1 MLRLNPTRLRR
12 FLTCEYDWYCYAVLG
27 IESRAARV
35 GKGLDRGKAM
45 HGLLEHA
52 IKWYARTGV
61 VFDFAGQDGYDAAEH
76 VFQNLYDREGVSL
89 SEEDSHSLL
98 AAIRYHVP
106 RLNLTQWE
114 VLTINGRPAVE
125 IELFAP
131 IPGNPDVKLQAIIDV
146 VFRHRVTGQIWL
158 IDWKTTFNAIDT
170 AELPPHLEHNYQLAI
185 ERMILAH
192 HGIAVDVSAMVHLR
206 SVAPQPPEI
215 TPSRKKVTRNKANL
229 ACDWDT
235 YRQAIID
242 NGEDPNADD
251 VQAVREHLLT
261 STFARWRTDITD
273 GTGQFNMRVQVD
285 ATAHRM
291 AQLAAGTT
299 QPIRNL
305 RDTNGKA
312 FRGCEGCDYAK
323 WCSAGMRTA
332 TGGHDLS
339 LLGVEYKARKHSPL
353 VNHDLSQ
360 AKPFDSAD
368 AYIRFAA
375 ERGQTLEP
383 HQEFRP

>member
-12 FLTCEYDWYCYAVLG
+12 FLTCEHDWYCYAVLA
-27 IESRAARV
+27 IESRTARV
-35 GKGLDRGKAM
+35 GKGRDRGKVM
-45 HGLLEHA
+45 HGLLEYA
-52 IKWYARTGV
+52 IKTYASTGV
-61 VFDFAGQDGYDAAEH
+61 VFDYSGDEGYAAAEQ
-76 VFQNLYDREGVSL
+76 VYQNLYDREAVAL

-98 AAIRYHVP
+98 EAIRYHVP
-106 RLNLTQWE
+106 RLNLAQWE
-114 VLTINGRPAVE
+114 VLLINGVPAVE
-125 IELFAP
+125 IELRAP
-131 IPGNPDVKLQAIIDV
+131 IPGNDAVELQAVIDV

-158 IDWKTTFNAIDT
+158 IDWKTTYNAIDT
-170 AELPPHLEHNYQLAI
+170 ADLPPRLEHNYQLAI

-192 HGIAVDVSAMVHLR
+192 HGVHIDVSAMVHLR

-215 TPSRKKVTRNKANL
+215 MPSRKKVTRNKANL

-235 YRQAIID
+235 YRKAIID

-261 STFARWRTDITD
+261 STFARWRTDITSA
-273 GTGQFNMRVQVD
+273 QSQANMRAQVE
-285 ATAHRM
+285 AAALRM
-291 AQLAAGTT
+291 AQLAAGEVS
-299 QPIRNL
+299 PIRNL

-312 FRGCEGCDYAK
+312 FRGCETCDFVK
-323 WCSAGMRTA
+323 WCSAGMRTER
-332 TGGHDLS
+332 GDHDYM

-353 VNHDLSQ
+353 ATFDLSK
-360 AKPFDSAD
+360 AKPFDPSE
-368 AYIRFAA
+368 AYVRFAA

>member
-12 FLTCEYDWYCYAVLG
+12 FLTCEHDWYCYAVLG
-27 IESRAARV
+27 IESRTARV
-35 GKGLDRGKAM
+35 GKGRDRGKAM
-45 HGLLEHA
+45 HGLLEYA
-52 IKWYARTGV
+52 IKTYASTDV
-61 VFDFAGQDGYDAAEH
+61 VFDFSGAEGYAAAEQ
-76 VFQNLYDREGVSL
+76 VFQNLYDREAVSL

-106 RLNLTQWE
+106 LLNLTQWE
-114 VLTINGRPAVE
+114 VLEISGRPAVE

-131 IPGNPDVKLQAIIDV
+131 IPGNTAVELQAVIDV

-158 IDWKTTFNAIDT
+158 IDWKTTYNAIDT
-170 AELPPHLEHNYQLAI
+170 AELPPRLEHNYQLAI

-192 HGIAVDVSAMVHLR
+192 HGIVVDISAMVHLR

-215 TPSRKKVTRNKANL
+215 TPSRRKVTRNKANL

-235 YRQAIID
+235 YRQAIIA
-242 NGEDPNADD
+242 NGEDPNTDD

-273 GTGQFNMRVQVD
+273 VTGQANMRVQVE
-285 ATAHRM
+285 AAAARM
-291 AQLAAGTT
+291 AQLAAGEVA
-299 QPIRNL
+299 PIRNL

-312 FRGCEGCDYAK
+312 FRGCDGCDYAK
-323 WCSAGMRTA
+323 WCSAGMRTV
-332 TGGHDLS
+332 TVGHDLS
-339 LLGVEYKARKHSPL
+339 LLGVEYRARKNSPL
-353 VNHDLSQ
+353 INHDLSQ
-360 AKPFDSAD
+360 AKPFDPSD
-368 AYIRFAA
+368 AYVRFAA